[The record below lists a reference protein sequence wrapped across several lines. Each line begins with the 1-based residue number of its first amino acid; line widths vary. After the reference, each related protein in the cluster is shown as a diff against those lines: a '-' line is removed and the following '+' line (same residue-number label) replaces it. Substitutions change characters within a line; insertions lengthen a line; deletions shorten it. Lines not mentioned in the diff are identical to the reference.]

1 MPSKAGKCHQKL
13 KYEEP
18 CGSDKKYGI
27 EIQVIEMDV
36 VPGRDK
42 NGKQFEYDS
51 QNISKNATIWN
62 TVFKYANKYGVRVIT
77 DWGISDALCW
87 YPNTNCTM
95 VRKNGEEKD
104 FHKNLIQNKCNTLVS
119 YFSNFINNIK
129 TLVKRK
135 T

>member
-42 NGKQFEYDS
+42 NGKQFGYDS

-62 TVFKYANKYGVRVIT
+62 TVFKYANKYGVRAIT
-77 DWGISDALCW
+77 GWGISDALCW
-87 YPNTNCTM
+87 S
-95 VRKNGEEKD
+95 
-104 FHKNLIQNKCNTLVS
+104 LILIVQW
-119 YFSNFINNIK
+119 
-129 TLVKRK
+129 
-135 T
+135 